1 MRRVLRLGV
10 TFLTARGAPPPLARA
25 AALEDSLSSRGPQAP
40 PRRGT
45 PPQRGC
51 RAGGPGMAAGAIV
64 ALVLV
69 LVGSAC
75 GDDIPNVN
83 TPTPTPV
90 SPATETFSSGV
101 VPMGTAARSFV
112 AAKAGPVEITLVS
125 IGPPTNVTVGM
136 GIGIPT
142 PTASAGC
149 SLNMALNT
157 APGTTPQITA
167 QVDGGSFCVKVFD
180 VGNLTQ
186 EAFFQITIVRP

>member
-1 MRRVLRLGV
+1 
-10 TFLTARGAPPPLARA
+10 
-25 AALEDSLSSRGPQAP
+25 
-40 PRRGT
+40 
-45 PPQRGC
+45 
-51 RAGGPGMAAGAIV
+51 MAAGAIV